1 MDSKRIS
8 NKTNRNVNKYEKSA
22 SGDTVRISEYPYNRF
37 WKVLYSKVAW
47 LKPNIHTI
55 IAQKTNYETDEI
67 KSVLAILPKKN
78 PAMGVKRTFSVK
90 YKFKQIIRFILDI
103 IVSFIPKRILIK
115 LFKIYL

>member
-1 MDSKRIS
+1 M
-8 NKTNRNVNKYEKSA
+8 
-22 SGDTVRISEYPYNRF
+22 
-37 WKVLYSKVAW
+37 
-47 LKPNIHTI
+47 

-67 KSVLAILPKKN
+67 KSALSILPKKN
-78 PAMGVKRTFSVK
+78 PAMGERTSSVK